1 MTDITQ
7 EFAMSMYASTADR
20 NAAMLAE
27 IERLRAEVAGLR
39 EALSLAYG
47 YLWCINEEPGT
58 PEPVYPAMQGAYE
71 ARKILRGLLTTEQ
84 RSKGIGA
91 ARAERKGTT

>member
-1 MTDITQ
+1 MTDIAQ

-39 EALSLAYG
+39 EDAERYRFFRSCFTQPWQRITLARRLGVEDQHFEPSLDAA
-47 YLWCINEEPGT
+47 ID
-58 PEPVYPAMQGAYE
+58 A
-71 ARKILRGLLTTEQ
+71 ARK
-84 RSKGIGA
+84 GA
-91 ARAERKGTT
+91 T